1 MHWAL
6 ILFASEV
13 RRPVVVCWQQQALVD
28 LDGERHSL
36 KVSAKRGGLGTE
48 PYTGHSGV
56 SACPSRSSCFVR
68 SVERSGG
75 GGAQVVYYG
84 SGHWSYFTRRRLF
97 RVLDGLTSVRPAT
110 E

>member
-68 SVERSGG
+68 FRGEI
-75 GGAQVVYYG
+75 
-84 SGHWSYFTRRRLF
+84 WRRRRAGRLL
-97 RVLDGLTSVRPAT
+97 RERALVLLHAAPALQGVGRAD
-110 E
+110 ERAPSH